1 MPLDPV
7 RVEETGFWLG
17 KAKADLRGA
26 RVDSDVDPPLVE
38 DALFHAQQAAEK
50 AEKGFLVWHDKLFRK
65 THDLVELGSACS
77 SVDHSLDPILHQAA
91 RLTTYATAFR
101 YPGMSFSPTYEQ
113 AVAALSLAERVVMEI
128 LRRLPAEVSG

>member
-7 RVEETGFWLG
+7 RIEETRFWFL
-17 KAKADLRGA
+17 KARADLRGA
-26 RVDSDVDPPLVE
+26 RVDLDVDPPLIE

-50 AEKGFLVWHDKLFRK
+50 AEKGFLIWHDKPFRK

-77 SVDHSLDPILHQAA
+77 SIDPSLDSILHEAA

-101 YPGMSFSPTYEQ
+101 YPGMNINPSYAQ
-113 AVAALSLAERVVMEI
+113 ASDALRLADEAVSEI
-128 LRRLPAEVSG
+128 LKRLPDDVNG